1 MFNLAKF
8 LINDLERDWNK
19 PSIKF
24 FRSNNAYGYIFWL
37 TLMSAYY
44 ENNDLYTETFISKLA
59 KYASRRTILD
69 FIDKGIKAKFI
80 EKKSLLPDKRRKI
93 IIPSELTIDEYEKWS
108 EEFIKSIN

>member
-37 TLMSAYY
+37 TLMNAYY
-44 ENNDLYTETFISKLA
+44 ENNDLSTESIILKLV

-69 FIDKGIKAKFI
+69 FIDKGIKANFI
-80 EKKSLLPDKRRKI
+80 EKKSLLPDKRKKI
-93 IIPSELTIDEYEKWS
+93 IVPSKLTIGEYEKWS

>member
-1 MFNLAKF
+1 MSKLAKF
-8 LINDLERDWNK
+8 LINDLEKDWTK

-24 FRSNNAYGYIFWL
+24 FRSNDAYGYIFWL
-37 TLMSAYY
+37 TLMNAYY
-44 ENNDLYTETFISKLA
+44 ENNDLSTESIILKLV

-80 EKKSLLPDKRRKI
+80 EKKSILPDKRKKI
-93 IIPSELTIDEYEKWS
+93 IIPSELTINEYEKWS

>member
-37 TLMSAYY
+37 TLMNAYY
-44 ENNDLYTETFISKLA
+44 ENNDLSTESIVLKLV

-80 EKKSLLPDKRRKI
+80 EKKSILPDKRKKI
-93 IIPSELTIDEYEKWS
+93 IIPSELTINEYEKWS